1 MFMLCQV
8 FYLFWFVCFKWFC
21 SKHPGTYIFTCS
33 QANICIL
40 FVANALGAPPQVPLA
55 CLWDQQQ
62 LWWQCWH
69 VLSLSPHVPGVLAWV
84 SPHRLQSGWEK
95 VAGTQCQQ
103 GSSSTNATKESMA
116 KYLSF
121 SVPWRDHSEKG
132 SFLSYLLQKQN
143 AGSHAS
149 RHIFCSSGF
158 FFRQDKAL
166 KPKRIPGFKAQILV
180 KQSFH
185 VPQNPGAS
193 SKKHPTWETTLFM
206 VGLLRKK
213 FRLKIAN

>member
-1 MFMLCQV
+1 MAEKRWQGLDANRG
-8 FYLFWFVCFKWFC
+8 
-21 SKHPGTYIFTCS
+21 HPQPMRQRNQWLSIS
-33 QANICIL
+33 A
-40 FVANALGAPPQVPLA
+40 
-55 CLWDQQQ
+55 
-62 LWWQCWH
+62 
-69 VLSLSPHVPGVLAWV
+69 SLSPGETILRRVLS
-84 SPHRLQSGWEK
+84 SPTCFRNRM
-95 VAGTQCQQ
+95 Q
-103 GSSSTNATKESMA
+103 GAMRHA
-116 KYLSF
+116 IF
-121 SVPWRDHSEKG
+121 SVV
-132 SFLSYLLQKQN
+132 Q
-143 AGSHAS
+143 
-149 RHIFCSSGF
+149 GF